1 MTRQAIGLVLEL
13 PRPAAVL
20 VAGPRVATVAGGLVG
35 VGLPV
40 IGDHVAVVEGAERQ
54 HPQPVV
60 QEAVGHNKR
69 DIRLLSAAQFD
80 VAQRR
85 LAGDEQAGAVKG
97 AAGADIDVAGDG
109 LARHV
114 RGHRLGH
121 HDLAGQRRRDV
132 VEARVATLRADNGQ
146 AVERH
151 RRPVPLGSAQVDVAG
166 LALVAFHGDTRQAA
180 DGEGDVLVRQA
191 AHRVG
196 GDDADQRGRFFLDQE
211 RRSLGFCDG
220 STGNDHFFD
229 TGLRLGDRIG
239 RHRGVSGKCRKHR
252 GSGHK
257 GRARRKFEHIINPR
271 LIELGLNSVV

>member
-54 HPQPVV
+54 NAKTAT
-60 QEAVGHNKR
+60 QEAVGHDER
-69 DIRLLSAAQFD
+69 DIRLLAAAQFH
-80 VAQRR
+80 VAQSR

-109 LARHV
+109 LAGHV

-121 HDLAGQRRRDV
+121 HDLAGQRRGDV
-132 VEARVATLRADNGQ
+132 VKARLATLGADDGQ
-146 AVERH
+146 AVEGDRG
-151 RRPVPLGSAQVDVAG
+151 PVDLGSTQVDVAG
-166 LALVAFHGDTRQAA
+166 LALVALQGDARQAA
-180 DGEGDVLVRQA
+180 DGESDVLVGQA

-196 GDDADQRGRFFLDQE
+196 GDNADQRGRFFLDQE

-229 TGLRLGDRIG
+229 TGLCLGDRIG
-239 RHRGVSGKCRKHR
+239 RHGGVSGKCREHR